1 MKIEARDW
9 AEALEF
15 FGSIGAHNPVLSSPD
30 FQKQSIQY
38 LELLLQ
44 KNQEVNL
51 TGAKDLSTAFWK
63 HLVDSLALLSLG
75 DLGTLVDWGSGGGLP
90 GVPLALARK
99 HSGDSRKV
107 HFVDSVGK
115 KIRAI
120 EEFCVA
126 LELPNA
132 CGHIG
137 RGELLLRSGSLGPV
151 DTVVMRA
158 VAPAERAYHWVS
170 NHASQWILFLGPNQV
185 QDWKAYGPRLLKAKM
200 KIDDQKTFHL
210 PRDLGERV
218 LLRISKS
225 ST

>member
-9 AEALEF
+9 AEALAF
-15 FGSIGAHNPVLSSPD
+15 FESIGVESLVLSSPD
-30 FQKQSIQY
+30 FQKQAIQY
-38 LELLLQ
+38 LELLLR

-63 HLVDSLALLSLG
+63 HLVDSLALLAWG
-75 DLGTLVDWGSGGGLP
+75 DLGTVVDWGSGGGLP
-90 GVPLALARK
+90 GIPLALARK

-137 RGELLLRSGSLGPV
+137 RGEVLLRSGLIGSV

-170 NHASQWILFLGPNQV
+170 SHASQWILFLGPNQV
-185 QDWKAYGPRLLKAKM
+185 QDWVSFEPRLKRAKM
-200 KIDDQKTFHL
+200 KITDEKRFHL
-210 PRDLGERV
+210 PRDLGERI